1 MAGPSISE
9 ILKLRGKYS
18 NLLTKKTEN
27 IQKIINDS
35 GKSKLHIKM
44 TTRYPSCKQIIISM
58 SKEDTNK
65 FIASFS
71 SYIANINRA
80 LKNIKSDAMTDYVQQ
95 ESIGVIIVTNK
106 VALSFNLQVIKNFIK
121 NVEIINFKD
130 IESSWLNQNSI

>member
-1 MAGPSISE
+1 VAGPSISE

-44 TTRYPSCKQIIISM
+44 TTRYPSCKQIIIPM

-130 IESSWLNQNSI
+130 IESSWLNQNPI